1 MERKWISEVD
11 TYRKRRTK
19 QAVKYK
25 NLSDNEI
32 ILILLSILAV
42 PSRSNVLKDETLKI
56 IIRSMNT
63 NDSFSRILKHWR
75 HESRK
80 RPKNNEEVWVID
92 MNTLKNLKRK

>member
-1 MERKWISEVD
+1 MERKIISEVD

-42 PSRSNVLKDETLKI
+42 PSHSNVLKDETLKMI
-56 IIRSMNT
+56 IKSMDA
-63 NDSFSRILKHWR
+63 NDSFSRILKH
-75 HESRK
+75 
-80 RPKNNEEVWVID
+80 
-92 MNTLKNLKRK
+92 

>member
-1 MERKWISEVD
+1 MERKIISDVD

-42 PSRSNVLKDETLKI
+42 PSRSNVLKDETLKMVI
-56 IIRSMNT
+56 KSMDA
-63 NDSFSRILKHWR
+63 NDSFSRILKH
-75 HESRK
+75 
-80 RPKNNEEVWVID
+80 
-92 MNTLKNLKRK
+92 

>member
-1 MERKWISEVD
+1 MKSKIISEVD

-42 PSRSNVLKDETLKI
+42 PSRLNVLKDETLKI
-56 IIRSMNT
+56 IMKSMNSD
-63 NDSFSRILKHWR
+63 DSFSRILKH
-75 HESRK
+75 
-80 RPKNNEEVWVID
+80 
-92 MNTLKNLKRK
+92 

>member
-1 MERKWISEVD
+1 MKRKIISEVD

-42 PSRSNVLKDETLKI
+42 PSRLNVSKDETLKI
-56 IIRSMNT
+56 VTKSMNS
-63 NDSFSRILKHWR
+63 NDSFSKILKH
-75 HESRK
+75 
-80 RPKNNEEVWVID
+80 
-92 MNTLKNLKRK
+92 